1 MIYTELSIRRIRMNM
16 KNEAE
21 QKFYNKKF
29 IENFVEK
36 TLAKAIFLFFFCT
49 FKW

>member
-1 MIYTELSIRRIRMNM
+1 M

-36 TLAKAIFLFFFCT
+36 TLAKAIFLFFFVPSSDT
-49 FKW
+49 SGE